1 MINQS
6 IAKADRGL
14 EFYWEAVQMSM
25 ELQTHLSK
33 QLAEAQTKYTYF
45 LLAVAASAIALV
57 VQRTTGR
64 SLNLSMIPL
73 GLAVLCWSVS
83 FFSGCRNRAYF
94 SSMLHT
100 NVALL
105 KVQNGTHPGVP
116 FQPDAIAAASE
127 DIKEAADYKSSKA
140 NFWGNLQFRLLV
152 LGAIS
157 FLVWHIIEMMNVAP
171 GVK

>member
-1 MINQS
+1 
-6 IAKADRGL
+6 
-14 EFYWEAVQMSM
+14 MSM

-33 QLAEAQTKYTYF
+33 QLAEAQTKYIYF
-45 LLAVAASAIALV
+45 LLAVAASAIAFV
-57 VQRTTGR
+57 VQKTTGR
-64 SLNLSMIPL
+64 SLSLNMLPL

-83 FFSGCRNRAYF
+83 FFAGCRNRAYF

-116 FQPDAIAAASE
+116 YHPDAIAAASE
-127 DIKEAADYKSSKA
+127 GIKEAADYNSSRA

-152 LGAIS
+152 LGAIC
-157 FLVWHIIEMMNVAP
+157 FLVWHVIEMMNVAP
-171 GVK
+171 SIK